1 VVFRT
6 FLVENQY
13 IDEEAVYID
22 GTKIEADANKYSLVW
37 RANTERYS
45 KANLEKSEAAYEE
58 LLQKEIIP
66 NIKEESS

>member
-22 GTKIEADANKYSLVW
+22 GTKIEADANKYTFVW